1 MFSLLDI
8 VSYVL
13 ISLFACKFNFLFF
26 YRHGHLRSWQI
37 MTKVCGTWMGNSF
50 RHVKLQYEHADVLS
64 TYLLPDL
71 KYNLTKVNPSSICGK
86 KKGAKRDFKCS
97 SVLVSSILRCFSCS
111 FWMMLAR
118 LDGRLKLKSFL
129 IIWQSTSNPQTS
141 LLLWI

>member
-86 KKGAKRDFKCS
+86 KKRGKKRLQMF
-97 SVLVSSILRCFSCS
+97 LCFSVIYLE
-111 FWMMLAR
+111 MLQFILNDA
-118 LDGRLKLKSFL
+118 G
-129 IIWQSTSNPQTS
+129 
-141 LLLWI
+141 